1 MAVVKIT
8 KKEKLDAL
16 LARITLRLDRR
27 PAQQEVLDLCVELGE
42 EHFEDLLN
50 RLNPGPVLDDAKI
63 ARIISM
69 SKDLA
74 DVPWEPITKEEC
86 SSDEDFEIYTP

>member
-16 LARITLRLDRR
+16 LARITLRLGRR

-74 DVPWEPITKEEC
+74 DVPWEPIAKEEC
-86 SSDEDFEIYTP
+86 SSDEDFEIYTH

>member
-8 KKEKLDAL
+8 KKEKLDTL
-16 LARITLRLDRR
+16 LARITLRLGRR

-50 RLNPGPVLDDAKI
+50 KLNPGPVLDDAKI
-63 ARIISM
+63 SKIISM
-69 SKDLA
+69 SKNLV
-74 DVPWEPITKEEC
+74 DVPWEPITKENT
-86 SSDEDFEIYTP
+86 SNDEDFEIYTH